1 MLVTGRNLSAPEV
14 TSNELPFGVKGFPT
28 TKLDANSPLYRL
40 YKHTFATPGIR
51 SGWYFSSIGAPRAGR
66 FDLPQPHGTC
76 YFSTEK
82 FGAWSEI
89 FRGAHFVNGTDID
102 CRTLLT
108 ASRTANIR
116 FANMADR
123 GATGFGVTLDDF
135 SGDNYTRPQA
145 WALAFHAAK
154 FGGVIALLR
163 HDPSGRARN
172 VGVFGKSGAVKS
184 VRGWQTTRATPR
196 SDTQLLKE
204 LRNAGISVLEIPNDV
219 VITSFSP

>member
-1 MLVTGRNLSAPEV
+1 M
-14 TSNELPFGVKGFPT
+14 TSNASPFSVKGFPT
-28 TKLDANSPLYRL
+28 TKLGANSPLYRL
-40 YKHTFATPGIR
+40 YKHMSATLGIR

-82 FGAWSEI
+82 FGAWNEI
-89 FRGAHFVNGTDID
+89 FRGAHIVNGTDID

-108 ASRTANIR
+108 ATRTANIR
-116 FANMADR
+116 FADMTHR
-123 GATGFGVTLDDF
+123 GAMGFGVTLDDF

-154 FGGVIALLR
+154 LGGVIALLR

-172 VGVFGKSGAVKS
+172 VGVFGKSGTAKS
-184 VRGWQTTRATPR
+184 VRGWQTTRATLR
-196 SDTQLLKE
+196 SDTQLLIE
-204 LRNAGISVLEIPNDV
+204 IRNAGISVLEIPNDV
-219 VITSFSP
+219 VITPFSP